1 MLFLSNLRNYLFVLD
16 CERNIDAVFMLDRS
30 GSVGRRNHGITLN
43 FIRTAVSFFT
53 IGSEFTHVGVVAYSS
68 SSSIQFD
75 LDEYT
80 TLSSLQNAISR
91 VRYTGGGTNTA
102 AALDNARFL
111 LTPSNNRGARPTS
124 VGVPKI
130 AILIT
135 GNTEIKIAILITGNT
150 EIKIAFVI
158 TGNTEIQITI
168 LITSK
173 RNKNSYSYY
182 R

>member
-30 GSVGRRNHGITLN
+30 GSVGRTNHGITLN

-53 IGSEFTHVGVVAYSS
+53 IGRSFSHVGVVAYASS
-68 SSSIQFD
+68 SFIQFD
-75 LDEYT
+75 LDDYT
-80 TLSSLQNAISR
+80 TLSTLQNAISR
-91 VRYTGGGTNTA
+91 VPYTGGVTNTP
-102 AALDNARFL
+102 AALDNARYL

-135 GNTEIKIAILITGNT
+135 GNTEIQIAILITGNT
-150 EIKIAFVI
+150 EI
-158 TGNTEIQITI
+158 T
-168 LITSK
+168 
-173 RNKNSYSYY
+173 NSYSYY
-182 R
+182 K